1 MSNVDGADLSGSYY
15 ESANRMKF
23 GLPLASTWTNVI
35 WGALEYREGYERSGE
50 LRYLLD
56 AVKWVTDYFIA
67 GHPEPFKFVGQV
79 GDSLYDFEYC
89 GPAEEY
95 QSPRP
100 VYWVTLPIFFCVVL
114 IFWIDYP

>member
-1 MSNVDGADLSGSYY
+1 
-15 ESANRMKF
+15 MKF
-23 GLPLASTWTNVI
+23 GMPLAATWTSII

-79 GDSLYDFEYC
+79 GDSLYDFSYC

-95 QSPRP
+95 QSTRP
-100 VYWVTLPIFFCVVL
+100 VYWVTIF
-114 IFWIDYP
+114 IFLVGVTDIFG